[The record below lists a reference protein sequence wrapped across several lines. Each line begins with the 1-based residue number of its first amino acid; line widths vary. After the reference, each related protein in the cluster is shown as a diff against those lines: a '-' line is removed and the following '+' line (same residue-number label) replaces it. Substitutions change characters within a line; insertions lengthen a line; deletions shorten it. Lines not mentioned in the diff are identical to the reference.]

1 MTWNHFQNSFG
12 INKIQDDYY
21 PNVSIN
27 VHQNNYLLSGHH
39 FTKKYYILSDKKY
52 SNVTKNQLQLDIYD
66 CVVNSNYSVILLGE
80 LNKLNENKYHAGMAS
95 IKVNNDQ
102 TQMRLDGYIVHSK
115 KEINLK
121 LLRGNLTF
129 MPVIASKYLQ
139 FLAEVPLVGMIFWNE
154 QKRYFPFFTVNGWY
168 FNNSNY
174 ELPIFDI
181 WQGSVEYSIPHNFQ
195 LWANIQFG
203 FTTENFKFTWS
214 INNLSNAHVQ
224 MTNFTQP
231 LSSFSFFQVDWRF
244 FN

>member
-1 MTWNHFQNSFG
+1 M
-12 INKIQDDYY
+12 
-21 PNVSIN
+21 
-27 VHQNNYLLSGHH
+27 
-39 FTKKYYILSDKKY
+39 FTKKYYILSEDKY
-52 SNVTKNQLQLDIYD
+52 SNVTKNQIQLDFYD
-66 CVVNSNYSVILLGE
+66 RAVNSNYSVILLGE
-80 LNKLNENKYHAGMAS
+80 LNKLNEKKYHTGMAS

-115 KEINLK
+115 NEINLK

-154 QKRYFPFFTVNGWY
+154 EKRYFPFFTVNGWY
-168 FNNSNY
+168 FKNSNY
-174 ELPIFDI
+174 KLPIFDI
-181 WQGSVEYSIPHNFQ
+181 WQGSIEYSIPQNFQ